1 MRATIEAAYRTH
13 GPAVLRRARSITGNE
28 ADAHEIVQEL
38 FTSLLA
44 KPEQFS
50 GKGSLMG
57 FLYRA
62 TTNLCLNRLR
72 NARNRRRI
80 LDQQGPP
87 EPSAPAR
94 AEVQTLA
101 ADYLR
106 ALPEDQAKAVV
117 YYYIDEMSQA
127 EIATLLGCST
137 RHVSNLLKRARTQKE
152 PVKEVRP

>member
-1 MRATIEAAYRTH
+1 LRATIEAAYRTH

-72 NARNRRRI
+72 NARNRRRL